1 MIQAVRDRV
10 LKLIDQGKSQQDVV
24 AAKPASDYAAKIQE
38 PGTTEDRFIGQV
50 YAELKG
56 SR

>member
-1 MIQAVRDRV
+1 
-10 LKLIDQGKSQQDVV
+10 VV
-24 AAKPASDYAAKIQE
+24 AAKPGADYAAKIQE

-56 SR
+56 AR